1 MFRGISSIIYK
12 EIFHIMRDP
21 RTLFLMFLIPAM
33 DMIIFGY
40 AIDLEVRN
48 IATAVCDMDG
58 RKESRQLIDMF
69 INTGFF
75 TVTERVHSD
84 WELNEA
90 VLRGRV
96 KAAIKIP
103 PDFTDQLVKG
113 GRTTIQVL
121 LDGSDG
127 TVAMQALQVV
137 NAVALHKSLDV
148 ITETIQAPEQ
158 LPVEAR
164 PRVLF
169 NPDMKTPNFMIPGL
183 VVVTMQQVTLML
195 TALSI
200 VREKEQGTLEQLMV
214 TPVARLALML
224 GKLLPCAV
232 IGFVETVLVTV
243 IMVVWFQVPIA
254 GSPTLLAVYS
264 LPFLFAA
271 LGMGLLTSTIANN
284 QMQAVQLAFVFIL
297 PSVLLSGF
305 MFPQESM
312 PRPVYWLGQLIPA
325 TYFMR
330 IMRGIVLRG
339 AGLIDLLPQA
349 AILAVMGSA
358 LLILAA
364 SRFHKTLD

>member
-1 MFRGISSIIYK
+1 MFRGLASIIYK
-12 EIFHIMRDP
+12 EIFHISRDT

-48 IATAVCDMDG
+48 IATAVYNMDG
-58 RKESRQLIDMF
+58 RRESRDLLDTF
-69 INTGFF
+69 VNTGFF
-75 TVTERVHSD
+75 RLREWVSSEK
-84 WELNEA
+84 ELNEA
-90 VLRGRV
+90 IMRGRV

-103 PDFTDQLVKG
+103 PDYTDQLVKG
-113 GRTTIQVL
+113 GNATFQVL

-137 NAVALHKSLDV
+137 NAIALQKSLQV
-148 ITETIQAPEQ
+148 ITQTIQTPEK

-232 IGFVETVLVTV
+232 IGFAETVLVTV
-243 IMVVWFQVPIA
+243 IMVAWFNVPIT
-254 GSPTLLAVYS
+254 GSPVLLAVYS

-284 QMQAVQLAFVFIL
+284 QMQAVQLAFIFIL

-312 PRPVYWLGQLIPA
+312 PTPIFWLGQIIPA
-325 TYFMR
+325 TYFIR

-339 AGLIDLLPQA
+339 AGMWDLLPQA
-349 AILAVMGSA
+349 GILTVMGVA
-358 LLILAA
+358 LLVLAA